1 MRIGYCITHHRDALQ
16 WTMKK
21 EKLIKII
28 QSVNIFR
35 KISIKSQFLCHY
47 LAAKFSS
54 CTIGPSNENNIKY
67 AITSQVLSYLNQQ
80 KHFDIDENPFRAHFC
95 I

>member
-1 MRIGYCITHHRDALQ
+1 MWICYCITHHFDALQ
-16 WTMKK
+16 WMMME
-21 EKLIKII
+21 EKLIKMI
-28 QSVNIFR
+28 QHVNIFL
-35 KISIKSQFLCHY
+35 KISSESQFLCNY
-47 LAAKFSS
+47 LPAECSS
-54 CTIGPSNENNIKY
+54 CTIVPSNENSIKY